1 MPAGTGNEIN
11 NRTAT
16 LEPWLAPEKPRIVA
30 FISSSDNRG
39 TELLSGVAAAIAAG
53 DKQATVLSIDGGD
66 GENDGDIGRL
76 QAMGDLADYLLV
88 DLPFRPTPFAR
99 SVLSGCDLVIVA
111 GSCKIEFLTEAENI
125 VKELLFLGIDPA
137 RVAGVLVDP
146 EGILSSASLADIKP
160 YLESS
165 LGIEMAGVISFDSA
179 SSQMARDIE
188 QLAGYIK

>member
-1 MPAGTGNEIN
+1 MPAGTGNQIDF
-11 NRTAT
+11 RTTT
-16 LEPWLAPEKPRIVA
+16 LEPWLAAEKPRIVA

-39 TELLSGVAAAIAAG
+39 TGLLSGVAAAIAAG

-111 GSCKIEFLTEAENI
+111 GSCKIEFLAEAENI

-165 LGIEMAGVISFDSA
+165 LGIEMAGVVSFDSA